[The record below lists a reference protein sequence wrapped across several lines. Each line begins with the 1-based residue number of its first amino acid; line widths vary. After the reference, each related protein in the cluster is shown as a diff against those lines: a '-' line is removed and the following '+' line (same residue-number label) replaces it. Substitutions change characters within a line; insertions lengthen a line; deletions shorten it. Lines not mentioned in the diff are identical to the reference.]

1 MTGILIIQNHEKSF
15 LCLERARNLLQNGI
29 CKKAQHVVG
38 QETQELIL
46 YMQLLYYYSLRSITN
61 YCMKEITTMY
71 TSHCYYDVPRIN

>member
-38 QETQELIL
+38 QETQELNTGIDFIYATLIL
-46 YMQLLYYYSLRSITN
+46 LFFTVNYELLYERNNN
-61 YCMKEITTMY
+61 YVHK
-71 TSHCYYDVPRIN
+71 PLLL